1 MPLYN
6 FLRGKEH
13 WWIMLLAFAIRLAA
27 LPLSETVDSDAVS
40 RTFMAYEWI
49 QHPYWISHGIWLP
62 FHQYLNGF
70 VLLIYPSLVY
80 TPVLMNILVS
90 VISIWPVY
98 QFSAL
103 LFSQRSAWLPALL
116 LAVSPVFFRNS
127 LMAMSEITSFCLTAF
142 AMYFIQ
148 LTLIHG
154 RLRDA
159 VFAGA
164 MMFLS
169 AGFRYEAWVLA
180 AIFFLLLLLNGRQR
194 QAFVYAFL
202 ASIFPII
209 WMAGNY
215 LHSGDLLSGISGAN
229 HFNLVQAGI
238 NDDLTRSLQMAR
250 AVFFLYSLNL
260 ALGFLVFPATV
271 VAIILKRA
279 SFDKVQKLWLVP
291 FACMFMI
298 MTYKAVDGTLLL
310 QHRFSIT
317 LLVCVLPFSAL
328 IIEISERRAL
338 SLGTLLLAVSILPT
352 ASLFAKLPIEKAL
365 PIPNSVKEEF
375 AEIRF
380 FRQDQAMPIPV
391 LENEEAREV
400 LSLIKSNCQ
409 NCPLI
414 LDFMDW
420 QSTYFIALNAENEPT
435 KVLIMPGTVH
445 ERINW
450 ERVDEYLGEKGNT
463 QGLLLLKNGS
473 ELSAR
478 VYENQ
483 IHTELN
489 YIVIEL
495 IHDRGELKLFRFQIR
510 SN

>member
-1 MPLYN
+1 MPLFK

-13 WWIMLLAFAIRLAA
+13 WWIMLLAIATRIAA
-27 LPLSETVDSDAVS
+27 LPYSETVDSDAVS

-80 TPVLMNILVS
+80 APVLINILVS
-90 VISIWPVY
+90 VVSIWPVY
-98 QFSAL
+98 HFSAL

-116 LAVSPVFFRNS
+116 LAFSPIYFRNS
-127 LMAMSEITSFCLTAF
+127 LMAMSEIPSFCLSAF
-142 AMYFIQ
+142 AMYFIH

-154 RLRDA
+154 RLRHA
-159 VFAGA
+159 VFAAA
-164 MMFLS
+164 MMFFS
-169 AGFRYEAWVLA
+169 SGFRYEAWALA
-180 AIFFLLLLLNGRQR
+180 AIFFFLLLLYGRQR
-194 QAFVYAFL
+194 QAVVYAIL
-202 ASIFPII
+202 ASLFPII

-238 NDDLTRSLQMAR
+238 NDDLTRSLQLAR

-260 ALGFLVFPATV
+260 TLGLVVFPVTV
-271 VAIILKRA
+271 VAIIIKRT
-279 SFDKVQKLWLVP
+279 SLDKVQKLWLVP

-317 LLVCVLPFSAL
+317 LLVCVLPFSAM
-328 IIEISERRAL
+328 IIEISERKL
-338 SLGTLLLAVSILPT
+338 VSLATLLTALSILPT
-352 ASLFAKLPIEKAL
+352 ANLFAKLPIEKAL
-365 PIPNSVKEEF
+365 PIPSTVKEEF

-391 LENEEAREV
+391 MENDEAREL
-400 LSLIKSNCQ
+400 LSLIKSNCP

-420 QSTYFIALNAENEPT
+420 QSTYFIALNAETNPT

-450 ERVDEYLGEKGNT
+450 TRVDAYFSEIEAQ
-463 QGLLLLKNGS
+463 QGLLLLKNES
-473 ELSAR
+473 ELSKR
-478 VYENQ
+478 VDENQ
-483 IHTELN
+483 IHTERHD
-489 YIVIEL
+489 IVIEL
-495 IHDRGELKLFRFQIR
+495 IHYRGDLKLFRFQIR